1 MGESEVAGSQ
11 ENGTNL
17 DLGLVLL
24 LDVLALDLLGGRDE
38 TALGL

>member
-1 MGESEVAGSQ
+1 VGGSDRSGSQ

-17 DLGLVLL
+17 DLGVVLL